1 MSIVVIVS
9 VASVLDILVTMV
21 YWAVRNAIFGQKM
34 LKRRYGRH
42 YTLKKG
48 IMYELRSMINHIIAP
63 K

>member
-1 MSIVVIVS
+1 MSIFMIVG
-9 VASVLDILVTMV
+9 AAAVLDILFTMV
-21 YWAVRNAIFGQKM
+21 YEAVRNAIFGQKM